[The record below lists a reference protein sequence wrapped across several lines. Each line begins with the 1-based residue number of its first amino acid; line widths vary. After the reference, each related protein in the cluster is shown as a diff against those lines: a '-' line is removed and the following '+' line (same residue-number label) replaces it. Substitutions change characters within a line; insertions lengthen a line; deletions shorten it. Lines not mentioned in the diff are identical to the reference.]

1 MEIPSDVLCFGS
13 KSVLVDPVTTPDGQ
27 TYSQEVA
34 ISILQKNT
42 GFEERQ
48 TDLVLYS
55 NISAKQRVQ
64 RVRARLAEHWTTER
78 LSSLTVKQLYELIAQ
93 LCDETITNRIFEL
106 PNIDHF
112 DLISSVIR
120 QARRKNNLKVIYK
133 LSKVQPYICMVCC
146 NTIDQSAAK
155 SCSRLGYGHVNCVLT
170 DVLRKKDFMVTI
182 VQDCQRKRSYEYDF
196 LPQKGFI
203 CLDSSKKRPNWMK
216 EICMSVKRIMCLS
229 DGVEVWYHPATS
241 DIVVTNVMEDQRN
254 IPYIWLVNKGDD
266 LKSVFA
272 QVWHRKNAIHIVMVE
287 TDNKHL
293 VKEINAALNLIVKNP
308 NPNIDSVMKLCYA

>member
-1 MEIPSDVLCFGS
+1 MEIPADVLCFGS

-34 ISILQKNT
+34 IAILQKNT
-42 GFEERQ
+42 GLDGRQ
-48 TDLVLYS
+48 TDSVLYT
-55 NISAKQRVQ
+55 NLSAKQRVEK
-64 RVRARLAEHWTTER
+64 VRSLLAEYWTRER
-78 LSSLTVKQLYELIAQ
+78 LSVLSFKQLYELIAQ

-106 PNIDHF
+106 PNIDLF
-112 DLISSVIR
+112 ELIASVIR

-133 LSKVQPYICMVCC
+133 LTKIRPHICMVCC

-155 SCSRLGYGHVNCVLT
+155 SCLNSGHGHVNCVLT

-182 VQDCQRKRSYEYDF
+182 VQDCQRKRSFEYDF

-203 CLDSSKKRPNWMK
+203 CLDTSKKRPNWMK

-229 DGVEVWYHPATS
+229 DSVEVWYHPATS
-241 DIVVTNVMEDQRN
+241 DIVVTNVAEDQRN
-254 IPYIWLVNKGDD
+254 IPYIWLVNTEDD

-272 QVWHRKNAIHIVMVE
+272 QVWHRKNSIHLVMVNSK
-287 TDNKHL
+287 DKYL
-293 VKEINAALNLIVKNP
+293 IKEIDAALNLIIKASSP
-308 NPNIDSVMKLCYA
+308 TTDSVIKLCYT